1 MQSCRKQATI
11 IHPVNINPS
20 MTFQKESGKEGLKI
34 LLMLASVIIITAGL
48 QAGKPVLLP
57 IVLSGFLA
65 IVSYPLTTF
74 FKSRLC
80 FPHWLAVTFTVIMD
94 FGILVGLGYLAQYLG
109 QDLAKTVTVK
119 YQPLMMEKI
128 HELRAFL
135 IEQDWNNLADQM
147 LQELPDLPFTES
159 LSIDMG
165 ILLDPISVMMLVVI
179 STVSLLVHIYSFGY
193 MKGERG
199 FQRYYAF
206 LSLFTMSMLGLVV
219 ATNIFQMYLF
229 WELVGV
235 SSYLLIGFYYT
246 KPAAI
251 AASKKAF
258 IVTRFADLGFLIG
271 ILVYGYYAG
280 TYTFSPNEMALAK
293 GGAAMIPLALG
304 LMFIGGAG
312 KSAMFP
318 LHIWLP
324 DAMEGPTPVSALIHA
339 ATMVVAGVYL
349 VARMFP
355 LFIEY
360 APSVLHIVAYV
371 GAFTAF
377 YAASVACVQSDIK
390 RVLAFSTIS
399 QIGFMMVALGVCT
412 SADPHEGGLGYMAG
426 MFHLFTHAMFKALL
440 FLGAGSI
447 IHAVHSNEM
456 SAMGGLRKYM
466 PITHITFLIACL
478 AIAGIPPFS
487 GFFSKDE
494 ILTACFQFSPIM
506 GWIMTVI
513 AGMTAFYMFRLYYGI
528 FWAGS
533 EPGQKSASDGG
544 DSHMPHPHES
554 PLAMTLPLMLLAV
567 VTIVA
572 GFIPFG
578 HFISS
583 NGEAYNI
590 HLDWSVAGTSIA
602 VAVVSI
608 AIATYIY
615 AGSRQP
621 VADTLAHRFKGLWT
635 AAYHRFYL
643 DEVYQFI
650 THRIIF
656 GCICRPIAWWDR
668 HVVDGFFNFLAWSAE
683 ATSDEIRGLQ
693 SGRIQQYT
701 FVFLLGTLALILLLL
716 L

>member
-1 MQSCRKQATI
+1 MEYTI
-11 IHPVNINPS
+11 
-20 MTFQKESGKEGLKI
+20 LI
-34 LLMLASVIIITAGL
+34 LLLPFLSFLALGLGGKWISHRTAGL
-48 QAGKPVLLP
+48 IGTAALGVVA
-57 IVLSGFLA
+57 VLS
-65 IVSYPLTTF
+65 YLTAGMYF
-74 FKSRLC
+74 SAPR
-80 FPHWLAVTFTVIMD
+80 
-94 FGILVGLGYLAQYLG
+94 
-109 QDLAKTVTVK
+109 
-119 YQPLMMEKI
+119 
-128 HELRAFL
+128 
-135 IEQDWNNLADQM
+135 LADGTYEALM
-147 LQELPDLPFTES
+147 PYNFKWLPFTES

-280 TYTFSPNEMALAK
+280 TYTFSPNEMVLAK

-360 APSVLHIVAYV
+360 APGVLHIVAYV

-412 SADPHEGGLGYMAG
+412 STDPHEGGLGYMAG

-494 ILTACFQFSPIM
+494 ILTACFRFSPTM

-528 FWAGS
+528 FWGGVAPRQ
-533 EPGQKSASDGG
+533 ESASNGG
-544 DSHMPHPHES
+544 DRHMSHLHES
-554 PLAMTLPLMLLAV
+554 PLAMTLPLMLLAA
-567 VTIVA
+567 VTTVA

-608 AIATYIY
+608 AMATYIY